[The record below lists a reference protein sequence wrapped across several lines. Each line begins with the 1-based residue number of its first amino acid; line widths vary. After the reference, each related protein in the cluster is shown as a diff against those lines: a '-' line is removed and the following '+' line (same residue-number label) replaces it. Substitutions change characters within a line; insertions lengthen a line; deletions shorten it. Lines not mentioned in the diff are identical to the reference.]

1 MPACSEEVRA
11 VKRKNAIRKTFEDH
25 AINTITLIVCIA
37 VAIVSIYPI
46 YYCLIN
52 SFNEGK
58 DAMKGGIY
66 LWPRVFSLENYRMV
80 FREKTLLR
88 SFQMTVARTLLGSL
102 LHVLFTAMTA
112 YAISRR
118 DLMLRRFYVAIGIVT
133 MYVGGGIIPTYILYN
148 KLKLLN
154 TFWVY
159 ILPGAFSF
167 YNMILM
173 MSFFRQLPE
182 SLVESARIDGASHFT
197 VFRKVILPL
206 SPPIIATVALFVGVG
221 HWNDWYAPAYYIID
235 EDLMTMPATL
245 LRLMNEAD
253 AQQKLARLYSNIMVR
268 PSVTMESVRYA
279 TLIVSVMPITVLYPF
294 LQKYFIKGMMLGSVK
309 E

>member
-1 MPACSEEVRA
+1 M
-11 VKRKNAIRKTFEDH
+11 KNKNAIHKTAEDH
-25 AINTITLIVCIA
+25 VINTAALVVC
-37 VAIVSIYPI
+37 VVVTIVSLYPI

-52 SFNEGK
+52 SLNDGK

-66 LWPRVFSLENYRMV
+66 LWPRVFSLENYRIV
-80 FREKTLLR
+80 FREDTLLR
-88 SFQMTVARTLLGSL
+88 AFFMTVARTLCGSV

-112 YAISRR
+112 YALSRR
-118 DLMLRRFYVAIGIVT
+118 ELMFRKLYVALGIIT
-133 MYVGGGIIPTYILYN
+133 MYVGGGIIPTYLLYKN
-148 KLKLLN
+148 LKLIN

-159 ILPGAFSF
+159 ILPGMFSF

-206 SPPIIATVALFVGVG
+206 SPPIIATIALFVGVNY
-221 HWNDWYAPAYYIID
+221 WNDWYAPAYYILD
-235 EDLMTMPATL
+235 EELMTMPATL
-245 LRLMNEAD
+245 LRLMNEAE
-253 AQQKLARLYSNIMVR
+253 AQQKLARLYSQLQVR
-268 PSVTMESVRYA
+268 PSVTLESVRYA
-279 TLIVSVMPITVLYPF
+279 TLIVSVMPITILYPF
-294 LQKYFIKGMMLGSVK
+294 VQKYFIKGMMIGSVK

>member
-1 MPACSEEVRA
+1 M
-11 VKRKNAIRKTFEDH
+11 KNKNAIHKTAEDH
-25 AINTITLIVCIA
+25 VINTAALVVC
-37 VAIVSIYPI
+37 VVVTIVSLYPI

-52 SFNEGK
+52 SLNDGK

-66 LWPRVFSLENYRMV
+66 LWPRVFSLENYRIV
-80 FREKTLLR
+80 FREDTLLR
-88 SFQMTVARTLLGSL
+88 AFFMTVARTLCGSV

-112 YAISRR
+112 YALSRR
-118 DLMLRRFYVAIGIVT
+118 ELMFRKLYVALGIIT
-133 MYVGGGIIPTYILYN
+133 MYVGGGIIPTYLLYKN
-148 KLKLLN
+148 LKLIN

-159 ILPGAFSF
+159 ILPGMFSF

-206 SPPIIATVALFVGVG
+206 SPPIIATVALFVGVNY
-221 HWNDWYAPAYYIID
+221 WNDWYAPAYYILD
-235 EDLMTMPATL
+235 EELMTMPATL
-245 LRLMNEAD
+245 LRLMNEAE
-253 AQQKLARLYSNIMVR
+253 AQQKLARLYSQLQVR
-268 PSVTMESVRYA
+268 PSVTPESVRYA
-279 TLIVSVMPITVLYPF
+279 TLIVSVMPITILYPF
-294 LQKYFIKGMMLGSVK
+294 VQKYFIKGMMIGSVK

>member
-1 MPACSEEVRA
+1 M
-11 VKRKNAIRKTFEDH
+11 KNKNAIHKTAEDH
-25 AINTITLIVCIA
+25 VINTAALVVCA
-37 VAIVSIYPI
+37 VVTIVSLYPI

-52 SFNEGK
+52 SLNDGR

-66 LWPRVFSLENYRMV
+66 LWPRVFSLENYRIV
-80 FREKTLLR
+80 FREDTLLR
-88 SFQMTVARTLLGSL
+88 AFFMTVARTLCGSV

-112 YAISRR
+112 YALSRR
-118 DLMLRRFYVAIGIVT
+118 ELMFRKLYVALGIIT
-133 MYVGGGIIPTYILYN
+133 MYVGGGIIPTYLLYKN
-148 KLKLLN
+148 LKLIN

-159 ILPGAFSF
+159 ILPGMFSF

-206 SPPIIATVALFVGVG
+206 SPPIIATVALFVGVNY
-221 HWNDWYAPAYYIID
+221 WNDWYAPAYYILD
-235 EDLMTMPATL
+235 EELMTMPATL
-245 LRLMNEAD
+245 LRLMNEAE
-253 AQQKLARLYSNIMVR
+253 AQQKLARLYSQLQVR
-268 PSVTMESVRYA
+268 PSVTLESVRYA
-279 TLIVSVMPITVLYPF
+279 TLIVSVMPITILYPF
-294 LQKYFIKGMMLGSVK
+294 VQKYFIKGMMIGSVK

>member
-1 MPACSEEVRA
+1 M
-11 VKRKNAIRKTFEDH
+11 KNKNAIHKTAEDH
-25 AINTITLIVCIA
+25 VINTAALVVC
-37 VAIVSIYPI
+37 VVVTIVSLYPI

-52 SFNEGK
+52 SLNDGK

-66 LWPRVFSLENYRMV
+66 LWPRVFSLENYRIV
-80 FREKTLLR
+80 FREDTLLR
-88 SFQMTVARTLLGSL
+88 AFFLTVARTLCGSV

-112 YAISRR
+112 YALSRR
-118 DLMLRRFYVAIGIVT
+118 ELMFRKLYVALGIIT
-133 MYVGGGIIPTYILYN
+133 MYVGGGIIPTYLLYKN
-148 KLKLLN
+148 LKLIN

-159 ILPGAFSF
+159 ILPGMFSF

-206 SPPIIATVALFVGVG
+206 SPPIIATVALFVGVNY
-221 HWNDWYAPAYYIID
+221 WNDWYAPAYYILD
-235 EDLMTMPATL
+235 EELMTMPATL
-245 LRLMNEAD
+245 LRLMNEAE
-253 AQQKLARLYSNIMVR
+253 AQQKLARLYSQLQVR
-268 PSVTMESVRYA
+268 PSVTLESVRYA
-279 TLIVSVMPITVLYPF
+279 TLIVSVMPITILYPF
-294 LQKYFIKGMMLGSVK
+294 VQKYFIKGMMIGSVK

>member
-1 MPACSEEVRA
+1 M
-11 VKRKNAIRKTFEDH
+11 KNKNAIHKTAEDH
-25 AINTITLIVCIA
+25 VINTAALVVC
-37 VAIVSIYPI
+37 VVVTIVSLYPI

-52 SFNEGK
+52 SFNDGK

-66 LWPRVFSLENYRMV
+66 LWPRVFSLENYRIV
-80 FREKTLLR
+80 FREDTLLR
-88 SFQMTVARTLLGSL
+88 AFFMTVARTLCGSV

-112 YAISRR
+112 YALSRR
-118 DLMLRRFYVAIGIVT
+118 ELMFRKLYVALGIIT
-133 MYVGGGIIPTYILYN
+133 MYVGGGIIPTYLLYKN
-148 KLKLLN
+148 LKLIN

-159 ILPGAFSF
+159 ILPGMFSF

-206 SPPIIATVALFVGVG
+206 SPPIIATVALFVGVNY
-221 HWNDWYAPAYYIID
+221 WNDWYAPAYYILD
-235 EDLMTMPATL
+235 EELMTMPATL
-245 LRLMNEAD
+245 LRLMNEAE
-253 AQQKLARLYSNIMVR
+253 AQQKLARLYSQLQVR
-268 PSVTMESVRYA
+268 PSVTLESVRYA
-279 TLIVSVMPITVLYPF
+279 TLIVSVMPITILYPF
-294 LQKYFIKGMMLGSVK
+294 VQKYFIKGMMIGSVK

>member
-1 MPACSEEVRA
+1 M
-11 VKRKNAIRKTFEDH
+11 KNKNAIHKTAEDH
-25 AINTITLIVCIA
+25 VINTAALVVC
-37 VAIVSIYPI
+37 VVVTIVSLYPI

-52 SFNEGK
+52 SLNDGK

-66 LWPRVFSLENYRMV
+66 LWPRVFSLENYRIV
-80 FREKTLLR
+80 FREDTLLR
-88 SFQMTVARTLLGSL
+88 AFFMTVARTLCGSV

-112 YAISRR
+112 YALSRR
-118 DLMLRRFYVAIGIVT
+118 ELMFRKLYVALGIIT
-133 MYVGGGIIPTYILYN
+133 MYVGGGIIPTYLLYKN
-148 KLKLLN
+148 LKLIN

-159 ILPGAFSF
+159 ILPGMFSF

-206 SPPIIATVALFVGVG
+206 SPPIIATVALFVGVNY
-221 HWNDWYAPAYYIID
+221 WNDWYAPAYYILD
-235 EDLMTMPATL
+235 EELMTMPATL
-245 LRLMNEAD
+245 LRLMNEAE
-253 AQQKLARLYSNIMVR
+253 AQQKLARLYSQLQVR
-268 PSVTMESVRYA
+268 PSVTLESVRYA
-279 TLIVSVMPITVLYPF
+279 TLIVSVMPITILYPF
-294 LQKYFIKGMMLGSVK
+294 VQKYFIKGMMIGSVK

>member
-1 MPACSEEVRA
+1 M
-11 VKRKNAIRKTFEDH
+11 KNKNAIHKTAEDH
-25 AINTITLIVCIA
+25 VINTAALVVC
-37 VAIVSIYPI
+37 VVVTIVSLYPI

-52 SFNEGK
+52 SLNDGK

-66 LWPRVFSLENYRMV
+66 LWPRVFSLENYRIV
-80 FREKTLLR
+80 FREDTLLR
-88 SFQMTVARTLLGSL
+88 AFFMTVARTLCGSV

-112 YAISRR
+112 YALSRR
-118 DLMLRRFYVAIGIVT
+118 ELMFRKLYVALGIIT
-133 MYVGGGIIPTYILYN
+133 MYVGGGIIPTYLLYKN
-148 KLKLLN
+148 LKLIN

-159 ILPGAFSF
+159 ILPGMFSF

-206 SPPIIATVALFVGVG
+206 SPPIIATVALFVGVNY
-221 HWNDWYAPAYYIID
+221 WNDWYAPAYYILD
-235 EDLMTMPATL
+235 EKLMTMPATL
-245 LRLMNEAD
+245 LRLMNEAE
-253 AQQKLARLYSNIMVR
+253 AQQKLARLYSQLQVR
-268 PSVTMESVRYA
+268 PSVTLESVRYA
-279 TLIVSVMPITVLYPF
+279 TLIVSVMPITILYPF
-294 LQKYFIKGMMLGSVK
+294 VQKYFIKGMMIGSVK

>member
-1 MPACSEEVRA
+1 MM
-11 VKRKNAIRKTFEDH
+11 KKKNAIHKSAEDRT
-25 AINTITLIVCIA
+25 INALTLIVCA
-37 VAIVSIYPI
+37 VVTLVSLYPI

-52 SFNEGK
+52 SFNDGK

-66 LWPRVFSLENYRMV
+66 LWPRIFSLENYKTV
-80 FREKTLLR
+80 FREDSLLR
-88 SFQMTVARTLLGSL
+88 AFLMTVARTVIGSA

-112 YAISRR
+112 YALSRR
-118 DLMLRRFYVAIGIVT
+118 ELMLRKLYVGLGIIT
-133 MYVGGGIIPTYILYN
+133 MYVGGGIIPTYLLYRN
-148 KLKLLN
+148 LKLIN

-159 ILPGAFSF
+159 VIPGMFSF

-206 SPPIIATVALFVGVG
+206 SPPIIATVALFIGVNY
-221 HWNDWYAPAYYIID
+221 WNDWYAPAYYILD
-235 EDLMTMPATL
+235 EELMTMPATL
-245 LRLMNEAD
+245 LRLMNEAE
-253 AQQKLARLYSNIMVR
+253 AQQKLARLYSQLQVR
-268 PSVTMESVRYA
+268 PSVTLESVRYA
-279 TLIVSVMPITVLYPF
+279 TLVVSVMPITLLYPF
-294 LQKYFIKGMMLGSVK
+294 LQRYFIKGMMIGSIK